1 MSNEVRVLSPGDESL
16 LFSFLEKHL
25 ESSVFLVSN
34 AERGGLVDRGEA
46 LQATYA
52 ANLVD
57 GAITAVA
64 AHGWNG
70 NLLVQ
75 GDLGLE
81 AAAQLA
87 TTTTGRGIRGI
98 VGPLGLVQRARA
110 SLGLEAKPVAREL
123 EDRLFVLE
131 LARLRV
137 PALLD
142 DPEVS
147 LRPPTDAE
155 LIETVAGWRAAYHEE
170 VLGTERTPEL
180 SERALRETRAWRNA
194 GNCWVL
200 VHQGELVALTG
211 FNARTRGIVQVGG
224 VFTPPELRRRGY
236 ARAAV
241 AASLL
246 GERERERGATRST
259 LFTGIEN
266 NGAIRAY
273 TTLGYEET
281 GEFGLLLCR

>member
-1 MSNEVRVLSPGDESL
+1 MSGEVRLLGAGDESF

-25 ESSVFLVSN
+25 ESSVFLLSN
-34 AERGGLVDRGEA
+34 AERGGLVDRGEP

-52 ANLVD
+52 AHFV
-57 GAITAVA
+57 GGTITAVA

-70 NLLVQ
+70 NLHVQ

-81 AAAQLA
+81 AAAHLA
-87 TTTTGRGIRGI
+87 TSTTERDIRGI
-98 VGPLGLVQRARA
+98 IGTYGLVQRVRA

-131 LARLRV
+131 LNRLRV

-142 DPEVS
+142 DAEFS
-147 LRPPTDAE
+147 LRLPTDAE
-155 LIETVAGWRAAYHEE
+155 LTETIAGWRAAYREE
-170 VLGTERTPEL
+170 VLGGERTA
-180 SERALRETRAWRNA
+180 ALEEQALQETRAWRDA

-200 VHQGELVALTG
+200 VRRGELVALTG
-211 FNARTRGIVQVGG
+211 FSARARGIVQVGG
-224 VFTPPELRRRGY
+224 VYTPPALRRKGY

-246 GERERERGATRST
+246 GERDRGATRST

-266 NGAIRAY
+266 TGAIRAY
-273 TTLGYEET
+273 TTLGYEEA
-281 GEFGLLLCR
+281 GEFGLLLFR

>member
-1 MSNEVRVLSPGDESL
+1 VSGEVRILREGDESL
-16 LFSFLEKHL
+16 LLSFLEKHL

-75 GDLGLE
+75 GDRGLE
-81 AAAQLA
+81 PAAHLA
-87 TTTTGRGIRGI
+87 TTTTGRDIRGI

-110 SLGLEAKPVAREL
+110 ALGLEAKPVAREL

-131 LARLRV
+131 LDRLRV
-137 PALLD
+137 PALLEA
-142 DPEVS
+142 PEFS

-155 LIETVAGWRAAYHEE
+155 LVGTVAGWRAAYHEE

-180 SERALRETRAWRNA
+180 SERALRETRAWRDA

-200 VHQGELVALTG
+200 VRGGELVALTG
-211 FNARTRGIVQVGG
+211 INARARGIVQIGG

-241 AASLL
+241 AASLI
-246 GERERERGATRST
+246 GERERGATRST

-266 NGAIRAY
+266 TGAIRAY

-281 GEFGLLLCR
+281 GEFGLLLFR